1 MLEQK
6 ADDTMLKFMKDLKEV
21 RRRWTAAPR
30 DARPTPR
37 PDRGRVPLFVM
48 GTSFIVG
55 FSPIALFGRASLPS
69 SLLFTRR
76 RFLPDPD
83 DRDRDRCPDRRRKSP
98 SASWAART
106 W

>member
-6 ADDTMLKFMKDLKEV
+6 ADDTMLKFMKDLQEV

-48 GTSFIVG
+48 GTSLIVG
-55 FSPIALFGRASLPS
+55 FSPDRALRTRVAAFQPSLHAP
-69 SLLFTRR
+69 
-76 RFLPDPD
+76 PVP
-83 DRDRDRCPDRRRKSP
+83 
-98 SASWAART
+98 A
-106 W
+106 